1 MGGNPSMSDT
11 NVLPLR
17 SEVPLE
23 QTWNLE
29 RLFPTPEDWEAA
41 CRELSNMLP
50 RLAAYQ
56 GRLSESPQRL
66 IEFLELY
73 QQAGALRVK
82 IIVYADNAS
91 AVDKTDQAAAAR
103 VGQKESLE
111 AQLHSAVAF
120 FKPELVAMGFERL
133 RGWMQTTPELA
144 FLAHYVE
151 RLEAQ
156 QAHIRSSEVER
167 VLALAMDPFSGV
179 PAAYDMIN
187 SADLK
192 FKPAT
197 SSDGAQLELAQASSF
212 SLTTHP
218 DREVRRTT
226 WENYADAYLG
236 MKNTYAA
243 ILTARMKQDVFHMR
257 ARGYGSS
264 LEAALGV
271 FNIPEGVFRDVLSV
285 FQANLPTWQRYWR
298 ARRRA
303 LGYGDLHVYD
313 VEAPLTGD
321 NPVVPYRQAVDWI
334 CAGLAP
340 LGEAYVDVL
349 RRGCLEQRWV
359 DWARNKGKVE
369 GAFSSGIYGTDPYVL
384 LSYSD
389 DLSSLSTLA
398 HELGHSLHT
407 YHTQTSQPYI
417 YCDYSSSVA
426 EVASNFNQAMVREY
440 LFRTRPER
448 NFQIA
453 LIEEAMSNF
462 HRYFFIMP
470 TLARFELAMHTRL
483 EQGKPVNAAIMI
495 DLMADLFE
503 EGYGGEMA
511 IDRERLGITWAQFA
525 HLYMNFYVFQYAIG
539 ISAAHALAK
548 PILAG
553 EAGAAERYLDF
564 LRAGDSI
571 YPLDALRMAG
581 ADFSRPEPIEEG
593 FAYLASLVDR
603 LERLF

>member
-1 MGGNPSMSDT
+1 MSDT

-41 CRELSNMLP
+41 CHELGNVLP
-50 RLAAYQ
+50 RLAAFQ
-56 GRLSESPQRL
+56 GHLSESPQTL

-82 IIVYADNAS
+82 IIVYADDAS

-103 VGQKESLE
+103 VGQKDSLE
-111 AQLHSAVAF
+111 AQFQSAVAF
-120 FKPELVAMGFERL
+120 FKPELVAIGFARL
-133 RGWMQTTPELA
+133 HRWIQTTPELR
-144 FLAHYVE
+144 FLAHFVDN
-151 RLEAQ
+151 LEDLRP
-156 QAHIRSSEVER
+156 HIRSGEVEQ
-167 VLALAMDPFSGV
+167 VLGLAKDPFSGV
-179 PAAYDMIN
+179 PAAYDMLN
-187 SADLK
+187 NADLT

-197 SSDGAQLELAQASSF
+197 GSDGAQLELAQASSF

-218 DREVRRTT
+218 DREVRRTA

-243 ILTARMKQDVFHMR
+243 ILTTSMKQDVFKMR

-264 LEAALGV
+264 LEAALSA
-271 FNIPEGVFRDVLSV
+271 FYIPEQVFRNVLAV
-285 FQANLPTWQRYWR
+285 FQANLPTWHRYWR

-303 LGYGDLHVYD
+303 LGNSDLHVYD

-334 CAGLAP
+334 CAGMAP
-340 LGEAYVDVL
+340 LGEAYVEVL

-359 DWARNKGKVE
+359 DWARNKGKIE
-369 GAFSSGIYGTDPYVL
+369 GAFSSGIYGTDPYLL

-398 HELGHSLHT
+398 HELGHSMHT
-407 YHTQTSQPYI
+407 YQTQSNQPYI
-417 YCDYSSSVA
+417 YCEYESSVA

-440 LFRTRPER
+440 LFRTQQDR

-470 TLARFELAMHTRL
+470 TLARFELEMHTRL

-495 DLMADLFE
+495 GRMADLFE
-503 EGYGGEMA
+503 EGYGGEMV
-511 IDRERLGITWAQFA
+511 IDRDRLGITWAQFV
-525 HLYMNFYVFQYAIG
+525 HLYMNFYTFQYAIG
-539 ISAAHALAK
+539 ISAAHALVK
-548 PILAG
+548 SILAG
-553 EAGAAERYLDF
+553 KEGAAERYLDF

-571 YPLDALRMAG
+571 YPLDALRLAG
-581 ADFSRPEPIEEG
+581 ADFSGPEPIEEG
-593 FAYLASLVDR
+593 FAYLASLVER